1 MYLLERINAMV
12 REQGKAVGDSI
23 VNVDMLLNHRID
35 YTFSAYAGAMLA

>member
-23 VNVDMLLNHRID
+23 VNVDMLLNNNLVIPENKW
-35 YTFSAYAGAMLA
+35 FPK